1 MATKKNQDAAAKG
14 KKGAPKLGKRLSA
27 AKKAVDPLKLY
38 PLADAIS
45 AIKSLPKT
53 KFDETLDVAI
63 NLGVDAKNSDQN
75 VRGTVVMP
83 NGTGKQIRVAVF
95 AKDQKAA
102 DAKKAGADLVGAEEL
117 VEQINKGQIN
127 FDRCIATPDMMGM
140 VGKVAKVLGP
150 KGLMPNPKLGTVTPD
165 VATAVKNAKS
175 GQVEFRIDKGGI
187 IHAGVGKVS
196 FSEKALEQ
204 NFRALIDAINHARP
218 TGIKGIYLK
227 KITLSSTM
235 GPGLKVDVASL

>member
-1 MATKKNQDAAAKG
+1 
-14 KKGAPKLGKRLSA
+14 
-27 AKKAVDPLKLY
+27 
-38 PLADAIS
+38 
-45 AIKSLPKT
+45 
-53 KFDETLDVAI
+53 
-63 NLGVDAKNSDQN
+63 
-75 VRGTVVMP
+75 
-83 NGTGKQIRVAVF
+83 VAVF

-140 VGKVAKVLGP
+140 VGKVAKILGP

-235 GPGLKVDVASL
+235 GPGVKVDIASL